1 MKAGVTMEIA
11 NLIVAILS
19 LFVNILM
26 LRKVDQILKA
36 SVQSGGTD
44 NQNVIQSVKGTS
56 NDSSINLSK

>member
-1 MKAGVTMEIA
+1 MEIA

-26 LRKVDQILKA
+26 LRKVNQILKA

-44 NQNVIQSVKGTS
+44 NQNVIQSVKGKS

>member
-36 SVQSGGTD
+36 SVQSDGTD
-44 NQNVIQSVKGTS
+44 NQNVIQSVKGKS

>member
-26 LRKVDQILKA
+26 LRKVNQILKA

-44 NQNVIQSVKGTS
+44 NQNVIQSVKGKS